1 MLNWYNN
8 HCFHKLNK
16 GKHSDSILAVSFKW
30 IKLTKFIDLND
41 YKINSPFLAI
51 IFTILVL
58 ASFPLK
64 LSVFFIFSQAEV
76 TLPKRILKSR
86 NNDGIIHVLL
96 KFNSSLATASD
107 QKGSE
112 EKSRYCS
119 SQVFSNL
126 CEENLVIGQHVFH
139 EWPDLSQ
146 CS

>member
-1 MLNWYNN
+1 M
-8 HCFHKLNK
+8 
-16 GKHSDSILAVSFKW
+16 
-30 IKLTKFIDLND
+30 TKFIDLND
-41 YKINSPFLAI
+41 YKISSPFFSDNIDNPRLCL
-51 IFTILVL
+51 F
-58 ASFPLK
+58 SSK

-96 KFNSSLATASD
+96 KFNGSLATASD

-126 CEENLVIGQHVFH
+126 SEENLVMGQHVFH
-139 EWPDLSQ
+139 E
-146 CS
+146 